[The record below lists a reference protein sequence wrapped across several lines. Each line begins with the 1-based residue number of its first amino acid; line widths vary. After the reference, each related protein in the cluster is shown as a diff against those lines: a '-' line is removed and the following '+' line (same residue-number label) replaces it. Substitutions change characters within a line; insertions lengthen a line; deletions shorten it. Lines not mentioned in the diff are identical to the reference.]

1 MGDAGGLQIPPRSAL
16 GAAWKTLQDF
26 QHLADAG
33 GPYRLTVFGE
43 AFNMVKAA
51 ELPNPATKEPKD
63 LRYRKLH
70 FPNAEY
76 LVFNTARKGFVPMP
90 ILLRKLMRHLS
101 APELRVLV
109 YLHLRSSKYGIC
121 YPTQDEM
128 AYELGL
134 QGTKNLAPY
143 LKSLEA
149 KHLISTKLAMGKKFY
164 LVHDPRVGIQHLLK
178 LGKFKP
184 EEIEEIDQLCI
195 DLAQPPFQK
204 PEAHQANSADTAQV
218 DMS

>member
-1 MGDAGGLQIPPRSAL
+1 MP
-16 GAAWKTLQDF
+16 
-26 QHLADAG
+26 
-33 GPYRLTVFGE
+33 
-43 AFNMVKAA
+43 KAA

-70 FPNAEY
+70 FPHADDV
-76 LVFNTARKGFVPMP
+76 VFNTARKGFVPIP

-178 LGKFKP
+178 LGRFKP
-184 EEIEEIDQLCI
+184 EEIDEINQLCI
-195 DLAQPPFQK
+195 DLAQPPFQM
-204 PEAHQANSADTAQV
+204 PEAHQSNNV
-218 DMS
+218 DAPKGDVL